1 MVVGAASSRWVQA
14 VVPKELQILP
24 ARSFFCLP
32 LLLVSPGRPDAESSE
47 PLALRCRGDEDR
59 QRPAGPFS
67 CGPRCCGCLVL
78 PAALGTEV
86 GRCVRAWGAGTR
98 AGRGPRPALSS
109 HPPAL
114 LQIMP
119 RSTWRSCRR
128 RPSRSL
134 AACCASPSSTATIT
148 RSTSSTPGARP
159 RVAHRVPPASL
170 GRPGQPGLS
179 GVTPNPASYQTLL
192 MESPGHPFTGWPWR
206 WGVGGRQLVAW
217 GWAPGEERVLG
228 MAWGA
233 VQTGL
238 SE

>member
-1 MVVGAASSRWVQA
+1 MSPKNFKFSPLGPSFACPSR
-14 VVPKELQILP
+14 
-24 ARSFFCLP
+24 
-32 LLLVSPGRPDAESSE
+32 SE

-67 CGPRCCGCLVL
+67 CGPRCCGCLAL

-179 GVTPNPASYQTLL
+179 GVTLNPANYPTLL
-192 MESPGHPFTGWPWR
+192 MESPGHPFTGWPWQ
-206 WGVGGRQLVAW
+206 WGVGERQLVAW